1 MIFLF
6 GGGGTFYSCGTLWLK
21 PKLWSP
27 HHWCSIQDQLMVVVP
42 MICKIS
48 VLLYLLCLK
57 AIKKPSILRFQFCGK
72 SSCFEFGSMWVSF
85 HAQLSSSK
93 ENWNCSDTFWVIRN
107 KLTPQFSASTSNFP
121 MYPIQNSAK
130 VATSRNLRVAR
141 WGSQFDSQHAPQ
153 KGTVKL
159 RGYCIIQCIAKGC
172 RVYFFALIEGMRMP
186 KN

>member
-1 MIFLF
+1 
-6 GGGGTFYSCGTLWLK
+6 
-21 PKLWSP
+21 
-27 HHWCSIQDQLMVVVP
+27 MVVVP

-48 VLLYLLCLK
+48 VLLYLLYVW
-57 AIKKPSILRFQFCGK
+57 KPSRNPQFCGK

-93 ENWNCSDTFWVIRN
+93 KNWNCSDAFWVIRN

-153 KGTVKL
+153 KGKTERIWKE
-159 RGYCIIQCIAKGC
+159 RTSIIQCIAKGC
-172 RVYFFALIEGMRMP
+172 RVYFFALIEGRRIP
-186 KN
+186 KNWEVLKLLSIQPHLPTFGANILGESQAVKN